1 MENIKLFLKMKK
13 MSKNARKSLSG
24 IVNMSKK
31 SQRLSFENWKIAKH
45 KNMLEHYLQTKLSST
60 SANRPEPADEEG
72 AGAGGR
78 GG

>member
-1 MENIKLFLKMKK
+1 MENINLFLKVKK

-31 SQRLSFENWKIAKH
+31 RQTLSFENCKIAKQ

-60 SANRPEPADEEG
+60 SANRPEPEDEEG